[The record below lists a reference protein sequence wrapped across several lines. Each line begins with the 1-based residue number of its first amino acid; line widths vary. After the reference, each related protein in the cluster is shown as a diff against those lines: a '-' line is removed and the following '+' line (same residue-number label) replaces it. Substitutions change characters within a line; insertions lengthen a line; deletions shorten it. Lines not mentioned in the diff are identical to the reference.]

1 MSERTPISQGVHH
14 RGLIT
19 ATSSDQFI
27 PVLITGPAVV
37 CVVRLIRRSAGLV
50 LGSLFQR
57 HFMMT
62 IDRAAN
68 RIYMVPDMCGDPDP
82 AAMDRGR

>member
-1 MSERTPISQGVHH
+1 MSERTPNSQGVHH
-14 RGLIT
+14 LGLVT
-19 ATSSDQFI
+19 VPGSDQFV
-27 PVLITGPAVV
+27 PVLIAGPPVV
-37 CVVRLIRRSAGLV
+37 YAVRLVRRSAGLV